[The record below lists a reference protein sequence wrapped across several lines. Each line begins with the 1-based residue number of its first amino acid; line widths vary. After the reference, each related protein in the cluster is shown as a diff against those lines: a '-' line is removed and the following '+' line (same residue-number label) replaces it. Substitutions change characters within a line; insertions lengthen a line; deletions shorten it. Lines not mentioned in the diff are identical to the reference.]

1 MLNILLGVGISGL
14 YVTLKGGQDWQD
26 KHPDRPPKYKP
37 YRIEIGKTL
46 IISGV
51 TLLITLIGLLI
62 LVPLNKWLMDRKIGW
77 GLVALW
83 SASTLLNVMLE
94 LNTTS

>member
-14 YVTLKGGQDWQD
+14 YVTLQGGQAWQD
-26 KHPDRPPKYKP
+26 RHPDRPPKYKP

-51 TLLITLIGLLI
+51 TLLITLVGLLI
-62 LVPLNKWLMDRKIGW
+62 LVPLNNWLMDRKIGW
-77 GLVALW
+77 ALVALW
-83 SASTLLNVMLE
+83 STSTVLNVVLE
-94 LNTTS
+94 LNGKS